1 MSFYKRAS
9 AFLFDAI
16 LLAVLAVGLAL
27 ILSAVTGYDR
37 RAAEMEK
44 IYKDAE
50 EKYGVSFDITEEEY
64 RAMSDEERARY
75 DEAAAALNADEN
87 TVQTYGIV
95 VELTVLIL
103 SLSLFFAFMILE
115 FALPLILGEG
125 RTLGKK
131 IFGICVCHADSVR
144 VTPVALFVRSILGKY
159 TIETMIPVLIAV
171 MIYFRM
177 LGIVG
182 TVVIALICLL
192 QVILT
197 AVTKAHTPI
206 HDLIAGTVTADYAT
220 QRIFESTD
228 ALVEYKRQ
236 LAAEEAARSEY

>member
-87 TVQTYGIV
+87 TVQTYGII

-131 IFGICVCHADSVR
+131 IFGICVCRADSVR
-144 VTPVALFVRSILGKY
+144 VTPVALFEVDPR
-159 TIETMIPVLIAV
+159 
-171 MIYFRM
+171 
-177 LGIVG
+177 
-182 TVVIALICLL
+182 
-192 QVILT
+192 
-197 AVTKAHTPI
+197 
-206 HDLIAGTVTADYAT
+206 
-220 QRIFESTD
+220 
-228 ALVEYKRQ
+228 
-236 LAAEEAARSEY
+236 

>member
-1 MSFYKRAS
+1 MRNAQ
-9 AFLFDAI
+9 
-16 LLAVLAVGLAL
+16 G
-27 ILSAVTGYDR
+27 T
-37 RAAEMEK
+37 
-44 IYKDAE
+44 
-50 EKYGVSFDITEEEY
+50 T
-64 RAMSDEERARY
+64 
-75 DEAAAALNADEN
+75 ALNADEN

-131 IFGICVCHADSVR
+131 IFGICVCRADSVR

-220 QRIFESTD
+220 QRIFESID